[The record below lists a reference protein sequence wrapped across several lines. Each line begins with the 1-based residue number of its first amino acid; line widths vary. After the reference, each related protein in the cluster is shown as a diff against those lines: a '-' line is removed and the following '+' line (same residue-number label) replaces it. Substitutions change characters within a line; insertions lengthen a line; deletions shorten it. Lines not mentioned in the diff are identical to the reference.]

1 MRRLGLVVV
10 LVSVV
15 AVLRGQTPVPQ
26 QQPGQPPVFRG
37 STNLVRVDVSVSD
50 RRGNPITDLRK
61 EDFQITEDNIPQTI
75 QTLKFISATGAAP
88 NTDESLPIRSPEHA
102 AEEAAKDDIRVV
114 LIFWDEYHIGQ
125 LAPAIRGRDALTAF
139 ARTAFGPTD
148 LVALMDQLT
157 TIDDIHFSRDR
168 MALVNQ
174 IHDLQGRQGV
184 YMPPRSAVE
193 EAQLYKMGNVE
204 LLRSQVTASALESA
218 ISFLGALK
226 QGRKA
231 ILFVSQTIGRVGS
244 GPMDADVWVR
254 KAIDL
259 ANSNNTTIYTLD
271 PRGLDMN
278 SRLSS
283 ILQSLAENTGGRVF
297 ANNFPGTELRQILK
311 DESAYYLVG
320 YSSSQNPADGKF
332 HRIKVKIDRPGVD
345 VKARSG
351 YVAPTLAEI
360 ELARKPLPAPPP
372 ADVAKALESVVDA
385 PHMPATGDLWA
396 GVAPGLDGTAQ
407 VTIAWTPRDGM
418 ASPKPGADVFGKARV
433 SGADGRVLFDG
444 PLVQGQTTVPADAG
458 LLHVRHDT
466 IDPDGGLGARTEIT
480 VDVPDFAH
488 AALTMSTPVIY
499 VAHSPLELRTLLGDP
514 HPAAFA
520 GRRFD
525 RSERVL
531 VRFALFGAAAPN
543 ATVTATLLSHTGTK
557 LAVLPMTSDSGQR
570 YQLDLPLASIAQGE
584 YVIAIEAAQ
593 GANHLKDLVPLRIVP
608 E

>member
-1 MRRLGLVVV
+1 MRRRDLVVV
-10 LVSVV
+10 LASVV
-15 AVLRGQTPVPQ
+15 AVLGAQAPVPQ
-26 QQPGQPPVFRG
+26 QQTTQPPVFRG

-50 RRGNPITDLRK
+50 RRGDPITDLRK
-61 EDFQITEDNIPQTI
+61 EDFQITEDNIPQAV

-88 NTDESLPIRSPEHA
+88 DTDESLPIRSAEHA

-114 LIFWDEYHIGQ
+114 LIFWDEYHIGEF
-125 LAPAIRGRDALTAF
+125 APAIRARQALTEF

-157 TIDDIHFSRDR
+157 TTDDIHFSRDR
-168 MALVNQ
+168 IALVNQ
-174 IHDLQGRQGV
+174 IHDLHGRQGV
-184 YMPPRSAVE
+184 YMPARSAVE
-193 EAQLYKMGNVE
+193 EAQLYQMRDVE

-218 ISFLGALK
+218 IAFLGALK

-244 GPMDADVWVR
+244 SPMDADVWLR
-254 KAIDL
+254 KAINL
-259 ANSNNTTIYTLD
+259 ANTNNTTIYTLD
-271 PRGLDMN
+271 PRGLEMS

-297 ANNFPGTELRQILK
+297 ANNFPGRELREILK
-311 DESAYYLVG
+311 DQSAYYLVG
-320 YSSSQNPADGKF
+320 YSSSRNPADGKF
-332 HRIKVKIDRPGVD
+332 HRIKVKVDRPGVA

-360 ELARKPLPAPPP
+360 ESARKPPPPP
-372 ADVAKALESVVDA
+372 APADVERALESVADT
-385 PHMPATGDLWA
+385 PHMPVTGDLWA
-396 GVAPGLDGTAQ
+396 GAAPGPDGTAQ
-407 VTIAWTPRDGM
+407 VTIAWTPR
-418 ASPKPGADVFGKARV
+418 AAPVAPKPGADVFGKARV
-433 SGADGRVLFDG
+433 SGPDGRVVFDG
-444 PLVQGQTTVPADAG
+444 PLVQGQMTFPAGSG

-466 IDPDGGLGARTEIT
+466 IDPDGGLGARTEMT

-488 AALTMSTPVIY
+488 AALSMSTPAVY
-499 VAHSPLELRTLLGDP
+499 VAHSPLELRALLGNP

-543 ATVTATLLSHTGTK
+543 ATVTATLLSRTGTK
-557 LAVLPMTSDSGQR
+557 LAVLPMTPDRDQR
-570 YQLDLPLASIAQGE
+570 WQLDLPLASIAQGE

-593 GANHLKDLVPLRIVP
+593 GATHLKALVPLRIVP